1 MPTVPILKNPK
12 LQIIIVI
19 TEVAML
25 VAAKYL
31 VSPRFPIKP
40 VSTIPTKG
48 MARFEK
54 KTGMDSKIIFFFEN
68 FPEYL
73 VKFIFIL
80 LNNLIN
86 LYTTGNL
93 MLEQFLIT
101 FQILVIDVVMAADN
115 AIIIGLIA
123 AKFAPDN
130 RKKIIALG
138 VGAAFVFRIFFATG
152 ANYIFEFA
160 WIKILG
166 GILLVWVIN
175 NLRQDFFGQNKVR
188 SPQLKS
194 KETKSFST
202 GVYQV
207 LIADLTLSFDNVLAV
222 VAASKGNFHIMVI
235 GLLLSVFLIATL
247 ASFFADFI
255 KKHQWLGYLGLV
267 TILIIAIQLIIGG
280 LVSLEVL
287 SINENY
293 KFLFSI

>member
-1 MPTVPILKNPK
+1 
-12 LQIIIVI
+12 
-19 TEVAML
+19 
-25 VAAKYL
+25 
-31 VSPRFPIKP
+31 
-40 VSTIPTKG
+40 
-48 MARFEK
+48 
-54 KTGMDSKIIFFFEN
+54 
-68 FPEYL
+68 
-73 VKFIFIL
+73 
-80 LNNLIN
+80 
-86 LYTTGNL
+86 
-93 MLEQFLIT
+93 MLEQFFIT
-101 FQILVIDVVMAADN
+101 FQIVIIDVVMAADN
-115 AIIIGLIA
+115 AIIIGIIA
-123 AKFAPDN
+123 ANYAPDN

-160 WIKILG
+160 WVKILG
-166 GILLVWVIN
+166 GILLIWVIN
-175 NLRQDFFGQNKVR
+175 NLRQDFFGKNKVR

-194 KETKSFST
+194 KEIKSFST

-280 LVSLEVL
+280 LVNLEVL